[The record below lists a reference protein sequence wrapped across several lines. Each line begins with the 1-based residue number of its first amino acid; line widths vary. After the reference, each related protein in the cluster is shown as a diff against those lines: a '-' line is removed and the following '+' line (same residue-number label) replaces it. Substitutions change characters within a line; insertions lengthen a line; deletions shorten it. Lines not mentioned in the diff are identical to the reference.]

1 MRVVSA
7 IGYSLWL
14 QVIVAQESQAFFIA
28 YYSAA
33 MGSQLNSVGADV
45 YPTVP

>member
-1 MRVVSA
+1 
-7 IGYSLWL
+7 
-14 QVIVAQESQAFFIA
+14 VIVAQESQAFFIA